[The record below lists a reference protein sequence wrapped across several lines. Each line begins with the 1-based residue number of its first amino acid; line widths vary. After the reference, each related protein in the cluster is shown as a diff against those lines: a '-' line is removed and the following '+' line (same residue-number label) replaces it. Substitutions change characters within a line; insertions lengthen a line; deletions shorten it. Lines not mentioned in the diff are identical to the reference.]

1 MDLFISSAW
10 AQSGAGSG
18 DPLMTFLPLI
28 LIFVVFYFLLI
39 RPQQKRQKEHRGMVE
54 TLQSGDEVV
63 TAGGV
68 LGKVTAVGDQFL
80 SVEVAN
86 GVVLRIQRH
95 TVGAVLPK
103 GSIKNAD

>member
-1 MDLFISSAW
+1 MDLLISNAY
-10 AQSGAGSG
+10 AQSAAGQG

-39 RPQQKRQKEHRGMVE
+39 RPQQKRQKEHRAMVE
-54 TLQSGDEVV
+54 GLQNGDEVV

-68 LGKVTAVGDQFL
+68 LGKVTAVGDQFV

-86 GVVLRIQRH
+86 GVVLRVQRH
-95 TVGAVLPK
+95 TVGSVLPK
-103 GSIKNAD
+103 GTIKSAD